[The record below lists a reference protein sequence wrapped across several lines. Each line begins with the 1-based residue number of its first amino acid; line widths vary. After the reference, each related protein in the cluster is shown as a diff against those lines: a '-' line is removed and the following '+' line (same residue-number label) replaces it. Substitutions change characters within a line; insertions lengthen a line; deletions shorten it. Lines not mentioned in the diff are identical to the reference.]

1 MAVSVLCLQQ
11 LLEEAG
17 CCETQATRLS
27 CQLTQVSQEQ
37 VANIQG
43 SYKQGCR
50 LDVHHGWVK
59 VPETFCSISDSVLPM
74 SRLHLRITCVPPLR
88 SAALCDGSYARS
100 QQAGMSV
107 KHSRTLQRNQL
118 SSRKESKLSAR
129 HSICTNELC
138 VSADEADEAAGAV
151 RLGTWFKW

>member
-1 MAVSVLCLQQ
+1 M
-11 LLEEAG
+11 
-17 CCETQATRLS
+17 
-27 CQLTQVSQEQ
+27 
-37 VANIQG
+37 
-43 SYKQGCR
+43 
-50 LDVHHGWVK
+50 
-59 VPETFCSISDSVLPM
+59 
-74 SRLHLRITCVPPLR
+74 PPLR
-88 SAALCDGSYARS
+88 SAALRDGSYARS

-129 HSICTNELC
+129 HSICTNELR